1 MLPTGNTVSA
11 QSPHTAALCVFAGR
25 EPRTFGFIC
34 FRVGVSLRFP
44 PFCDCYLKLH
54 FGRRPWRAPPRH
66 PLMQPQTNLLTA
78 IQRCPSGHFCVLPAG
93 HWPRHLRACLSQAS
107 WLTAGLTFPGR
118 YIGCYAAVFLRPVGG
133 TAVCIISCR
142 AALASVPRRVCG
154 LKASDDLLAHN
165 PGPRWSRRLTIMW

>member
-1 MLPTGNTVSA
+1 MCVCVLELHVIILGLPSCCHGGNTVSA
-11 QSPHTAALCVFAGR
+11 QSPHTAALCVFAWR

-54 FGRRPWRAPPRH
+54 FGRRPWRAPSRH

-78 IQRCPSGHFCVLPAG
+78 IQRCPSGHLCVLPAG

-118 YIGCYAAVFLRPVGG
+118 YIGCYAAVFLVGQVG
-133 TAVCIISCR
+133 MPAI
-142 AALASVPRRVCG
+142 
-154 LKASDDLLAHN
+154 
-165 PGPRWSRRLTIMW
+165 LT